1 MESKHGK
8 KNDQKWVQM
17 SFPLNPPKK
26 QLVETIFETNV
37 DIVGM
42 HLFDPWTCD
51 VTANDCNV

>member
-1 MESKHGK
+1 MEK
-8 KNDQKWVQM
+8 KMIKNGCKCHFH
-17 SFPLNPPKK
+17 STPPKK